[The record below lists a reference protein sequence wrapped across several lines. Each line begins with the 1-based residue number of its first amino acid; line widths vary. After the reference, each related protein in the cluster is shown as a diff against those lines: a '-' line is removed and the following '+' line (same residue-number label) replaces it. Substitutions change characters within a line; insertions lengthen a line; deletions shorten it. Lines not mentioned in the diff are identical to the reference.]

1 MSIPL
6 FGIDM
11 FRIKVVVTHFPFLW
25 LSCPH
30 LFTISWNLCSRRQNL
45 WLNETYL
52 EVEVWSGFYP
62 SICRA
67 DITCPPSMFY
77 PSFIVF
83 SHGFCGH
90 SMLQIDQL
98 CTYRGILID
107 KNLSWKHH
115 IDHIII
121 KVSRTIGLI
130 AKLRHFLPMHTLSMG
145 SGL

>member
-11 FRIKVVVTHFPFLW
+11 FRIKVVVIHFPFLW

-30 LFTISWNLCSRRQNL
+30 LFKISWNLCGRRRIEFMIKQDLPGSWSLIRILSVHLQSRD
-45 WLNETYL
+45 YM
-52 EVEVWSGFYP
+52 P
-62 SICRA
+62 SQHVLLILYCL
-67 DITCPPSMFY
+67 
-77 PSFIVF
+77 
-83 SHGFCGH
+83 HGFCGQTCYRL
-90 SMLQIDQL
+90 LQIDQL
-98 CTYRGILID
+98 CTYLG

-121 KVSRTIGLI
+121 KVNRTIGLI